1 MVLLRTRRLPF
12 RAPGLELIACH
23 RPTAR
28 PKAVQVIRV
37 FRDARAEPHRAR
49 CVTVRW
55 HKEHDVPDNLVRSAH
70 LSSLSEDD
78 CASQNARHVTC
89 HCIELGDEY
98 PDCCPD
104 GGAVLPRPGRW
115 AVVATA
121 YPSTSN
127 DFVRP
132 KLRQSLTRPTSYR
145 LYHFYTTFIP
155 LLYRSRI
162 RLAAASLW
170 MLGAQ
175 APLGVMA
182 AAAEAAVHRR

>member
-1 MVLLRTRRLPF
+1 LPSPDCQTKSSASHSGIS
-12 RAPGLELIACH
+12 R
-23 RPTAR
+23 
-28 PKAVQVIRV
+28 
-37 FRDARAEPHRAR
+37 RAR
-49 CVTVRW
+49 GTAPSTVRW
-55 HKEHDVPDNLVRSAH
+55 HKEHDVPDNFVRSAH

-155 LLYRSRI
+155 LLYHFYTGRGFGWQLLRFGCS
-162 RLAAASLW
+162 A
-170 MLGAQ
+170 
-175 APLGVMA
+175 
-182 AAAEAAVHRR
+182 RRRRWA